1 LSVPL
6 EGNRV
11 QKCGGVVSKITKK
24 DVVLVLTQVSLAVS
38 ISRLIAGGNMYF
50 NMGSIKSSNAVPKEG
65 IVFVVAGKS
74 RGEGSIRGREVNDLL
89 VKQENSL

>member
-1 LSVPL
+1 
-6 EGNRV
+6 
-11 QKCGGVVSKITKK
+11 
-24 DVVLVLTQVSLAVS
+24 VSLAVS

-65 IVFVVAGKS
+65 IVFVVVGKS

>member
-24 DVVLVLTQVSLAVS
+24 MCLQVPRRGSLAALQS
-38 ISRLIAGGNMYF
+38 QS
-50 NMGSIKSSNAVPKEG
+50 
-65 IVFVVAGKS
+65 
-74 RGEGSIRGREVNDLL
+74 GEKTS
-89 VKQENSL
+89 

>member
-24 DVVLVLTQVSLAVS
+24 MYVGEEELNSRDFKKIRVFIVRATKVDN
-38 ISRLIAGGNMYF
+38 ISELDAIEIGF
-50 NMGSIKSSNAVPKEG
+50 TTTI
-65 IVFVVAGKS
+65 
-74 RGEGSIRGREVNDLL
+74 
-89 VKQENSL
+89 